1 MTPQGRLQNRGTA
14 PGQARALHSARGRW
28 IVTALIVASGAV
40 FLEGTTVN
48 VALPAIARDFGLGV
62 EGLQWVLNGY
72 LLTLTALMLLGGAL
86 GDRFRRPAVFAVGC
100 VAFAVTFRWLRGR
113 SGHCLP
119 RPASSR
125 PGRRRSAGSAEQPRD
140 ARIRLPGR

>member
-1 MTPQGRLQNRGTA
+1 MARG
-14 PGQARALHSARGRW
+14 GQQVHQQAAGPRQAGGLHSARGRW
-28 IVTALIVASGAV
+28 IVAASIVASGAV

-86 GDRFRRPAVFAVGC
+86 GDRFRRPLVFAGGLL
-100 VAFAVTFRWLRGR
+100 AFAVT
-113 SGHCLP
+113 
-119 RPASSR
+119 
-125 PGRRRSAGSAEQPRD
+125 SAGCAVAAGIVSLVVLR
-140 ARIRLPGR
+140 